1 LILATSSTT
10 MQTEAPSLDLHL
22 LGLGKA
28 RRLDSDRLNLFSDRY
43 LPVDLGPHLEQ
54 IRMDPVDIR
63 LVVRRRQLQHMDPV
77 RQEADPNVGIPVEP
91 EGEILLP
98 ATLDVGAGAD
108 RLIFSSSSA
117 ASTRVSISP
126 SISSFLFQF
135 RRKVLG

>member
-1 LILATSSTT
+1 

-77 RQEADPNVGIPVEP
+77 RQEADPNEP
-91 EGEILLP
+91 KGEILLP

-117 ASTRVSISP
+117 ASTRVSIFP